1 MFPPRSLVS
10 RLCGKLL
17 LTPSCCCPLP
27 LSAPLAAATQPSE
40 NVQTGLQIKADPSPL
55 CVCVVLS
62 RTRHPSCQGCASSP
76 HGVAGRMRCCFS
88 VLRASSWWE
97 DAALV
102 HGCCLQPCCC
112 LPRGAQVRGG
122 PYAPS
127 RPSTA
132 LPGALCCSFLYHKC
146 SANQDSL

>member
-27 LSAPLAAATQPSE
+27 LSAPLAAATRPSE

-62 RTRHPSCQGCASSP
+62 LGLSRCDPHPSCQGCVSSP
-76 HGVAGRMRCCFS
+76 HSGAGRMRCCCS
-88 VLRASSWWE
+88 GLRASSWWE

-102 HGCCLQPCCC
+102 HGCCLQACCC
-112 LPRGAQVRGG
+112 LTRGAQMRGG
-122 PYAPS
+122 PHAPS
-127 RPSTA
+127 RPSAA
-132 LPGALCCSFLYHKC
+132 LPGALCCSFL
-146 SANQDSL
+146 